1 MHSIPHLIK
10 ENQGE
15 PLISNGEPAQL
26 PPGEA
31 GGRAM
36 AISPVITAESS
47 GQHGQSQ
54 QLLCLQGHFEVSCE
68 PNEFALLSFK
78 FKEIKM
84 GSS

>member
-31 GGRAM
+31 GVEPCLYHQSLLLNPRVDM
-36 AISPVITAESS
+36 ANQRNCYAYKDTLKTV
-47 GQHGQSQ
+47 
-54 QLLCLQGHFEVSCE
+54 VSKINLNCCHLMRKKG
-68 PNEFALLSFK
+68 NRL
-78 FKEIKM
+78 
-84 GSS
+84 